1 MGGQSDFYDR
11 VGELTLVVPGV
22 TVGSKEARVI
32 RLAAKSLHGSPAE
45 VGERIRQWL
54 SGWGQPLRHR
64 DSDFFLMTEEELE
77 TIQETIEAL
86 SDQDL
91 MDMVHE
97 GVDSD
102 ELYDGEAFL
111 AAIGAEEPEPEPSS
125 GFEPV
130 RATWH
135 EEPPERD
142 VENIYRELA
151 SVQRLAL
158 RPPVPPSVSQEIAAL
173 MASQAV
179 PALAVRDHRWRQ
191 WLRSIYS
198 RAVTPFIPPPLHGTL
213 VARTL
218 QSEMDRRTKADW
230 ERLLLATA
238 QATNTEVLQAIAEAL
253 RDLPVPPQRLASLG
267 ITVQP
272 SPPDLEIT
280 EGSHILPVQP
290 SRPDDPRPRSTR
302 VSRPRDAPSRARVV
316 TSINDDLHKDE

>member
-1 MGGQSDFYDR
+1 M
-11 VGELTLVVPGV
+11 
-22 TVGSKEARVI
+22 I

-54 SGWGQPLRHR
+54 TGWGRPVRHR

-77 TIQETIEAL
+77 TFQETIEAL

-158 RPPVPPSVSQEIAAL
+158 RPPVPPSVSQEIATL
-173 MASQAV
+173 MASYTV
-179 PALAVRDHRWRQ
+179 PTLAARDHRWRQ

-198 RAVTPFIPPPLHGTL
+198 RAVTPFIPPPLYGPII
-213 VARTL
+213 ARTF
-218 QSEMDRRTKADW
+218 QSEVDRRA
-230 ERLLLATA
+230 RLQWQRELLAAAQTA
-238 QATNTEVLQAIAEAL
+238 NTEVLQAIADAL

-267 ITVQP
+267 IAAQP
-272 SPPDLEIT
+272 PPLPDLEIT
-280 EGSHILPVQP
+280 EGSHILPPVQK
-290 SRPDDPRPRSTR
+290 SNPDDPRPRITR
-302 VSRPRDAPSRARVV
+302 VTRPRDASSRAHAA
-316 TSINDDLHKDE
+316 SIVNDDLHKDE